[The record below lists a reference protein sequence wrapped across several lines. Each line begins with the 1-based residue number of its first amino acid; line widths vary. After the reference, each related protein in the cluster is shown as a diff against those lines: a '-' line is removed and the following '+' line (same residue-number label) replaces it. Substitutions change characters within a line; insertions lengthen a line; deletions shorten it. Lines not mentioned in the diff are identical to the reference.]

1 MLPGAQSLSPNNS
14 WAAYRRPEPGKAVPK
29 EAGCPALRL
38 YTAVYSSD
46 TPHLKLLFFH
56 EKVVDTWENM
66 DYTKFNLK
74 S

>member
-1 MLPGAQSLSPNNS
+1 MGVRKRTTIRGQHIDVQSRAKLCQKRQ
-14 WAAYRRPEPGKAVPK
+14 AA
-29 EAGCPALRL
+29 RL
-38 YTAVYSSD
+38 CVYIQRYTSFETV
-46 TPHLKLLFFH
+46 FFH

>member
-1 MLPGAQSLSPNNS
+1 MGVRKHTTIRGQHIDVQS
-14 WAAYRRPEPGKAVPK
+14 R
-29 EAGCPALRL
+29 AGCPALRL
-38 YTAVYSSD
+38 YTAVYSSG

>member
-1 MLPGAQSLSPNNS
+1 MGVRKRTTIRGQHIDTSRAGQSCAERGRL
-14 WAAYRRPEPGKAVPK
+14 
-29 EAGCPALRL
+29 PALRL
-38 YTAVYSSD
+38 YTAVYSSG

>member
-1 MLPGAQSLSPNNS
+1 
-14 WAAYRRPEPGKAVPK
+14 VPK

-38 YTAVYSSD
+38 YTAVYSSG

>member
-1 MLPGAQSLSPNNS
+1 MGVRKHTTIRGQHIDDA
-14 WAAYRRPEPGKAVPK
+14 EPGKAVPK

-38 YTAVYSSD
+38 YTAVYSSG

>member
-1 MLPGAQSLSPNNS
+1 MGVRKHTTIRGQHIDVQSRAKLCRKRQ
-14 WAAYRRPEPGKAVPK
+14 AA
-29 EAGCPALRL
+29 RL
-38 YTAVYSSD
+38 YTAVYSSG

>member
-1 MLPGAQSLSPNNS
+1 MRRAYPYTEILSNAARGKKPFTRRSL
-14 WAAYRRPEPGKAVPK
+14 
-29 EAGCPALRL
+29 
-38 YTAVYSSD
+38 
-46 TPHLKLLFFH
+46 LLFFH

>member
-1 MLPGAQSLSPNNS
+1 MGVRKRTTIRGQHIDVQSRAKLCQKRQ
-14 WAAYRRPEPGKAVPK
+14 AAGS
-29 EAGCPALRL
+29 RL
-38 YTAVYSSD
+38 YTAVYSSG

>member
-1 MLPGAQSLSPNNS
+1 MGVRKRTTIRGQHIDVQSRAKLCRKRQT
-14 WAAYRRPEPGKAVPK
+14 A
-29 EAGCPALRL
+29 RL
-38 YTAVYSSD
+38 CVYIQRYYSSG

>member
-1 MLPGAQSLSPNNS
+1 MGVRKRTTIRGQHIDTSRAGQSCAERGRLPGSAFI
-14 WAAYRRPEPGKAVPK
+14 
-29 EAGCPALRL
+29 
-38 YTAVYSSD
+38 YSSG

>member
-1 MLPGAQSLSPNNS
+1 MGVRKRTTIRGQHIDS
-14 WAAYRRPEPGKAVPK
+14 PEPGKAVPK

-38 YTAVYSSD
+38 YTVVYSSD
-46 TPHLKLLFFH
+46 TPHLKLLFSM
-56 EKVVDTWENM
+56 KVVDTWENM

>member
-1 MLPGAQSLSPNNS
+1 MGVRKRTTIRGQHIDTSRAGQSCAERGRLPGSAFI
-14 WAAYRRPEPGKAVPK
+14 
-29 EAGCPALRL
+29 
-38 YTAVYSSD
+38 YSGIQQRHASFE
-46 TPHLKLLFFH
+46 TVIFH